1 MRQCLILGQ
10 ELGWSKRQMEVA
22 CQRCVGQNSVKQNLQ
37 RFCSRSQGSNVR
49 GASSE
54 GDCAQGLCVSSM

>member
-22 CQRCVGQNSVKQNLQ
+22 CQRCVGLNSVKQNLQ